1 VLLSD
6 FAFELPAELIAQ
18 VPLPERSASRLLVLD
33 PQSGVQDQRIR
44 DFPQL
49 LDPGDLL
56 IFNDTRV
63 IAARVMGTKPTG
75 GRVEIFL
82 ERILNDGTAL
92 VQLRSGKP
100 IRPGLEIS
108 TAGGAVRVL
117 GQQQDLWQVRTPDAA
132 LAFFEAHGA
141 VPLPPYIQRVAGVAD
156 RERYQSIF
164 ARDPG
169 AVAAPT
175 ASLHFDPELI
185 AGLDARG
192 IRRTCVTLHVG
203 AGTFQPV
210 RNPDLERH
218 VLHEERVTVPPEAC
232 AAIAETRRRGRRVI
246 AVGTTVVR
254 ALEAAALAAD
264 TGPQAQSGPMPW
276 AGDTR
281 LFIRPGFQFRV
292 VDGLLTNFHLPESTL
307 LMLVCALAGRE
318 RVLAAYEHAVR
329 SRYRFFSYG
338 DAMFVTPLDPR
349 A

>member
-1 VLLSD
+1 MLLSD
-6 FAFELPAELIAQ
+6 FAYELPAELIAQ
-18 VPLPERSASRLLVLD
+18 APLPERSASRLLVLD
-33 PQSGVQDQRIR
+33 PQAGPLDRSIR
-44 DFPQL
+44 DLPVL
-49 LDPGDLL
+49 LNPGDLL
-56 IFNDTRV
+56 VFNDTRV
-63 IAARVMGTKPTG
+63 IAARVMGNKPTG

-82 ERILNDGTAL
+82 ERILADGTAL
-92 VQLRSGKP
+92 VQLRAAKP
-100 IRPGLEIS
+100 IRPGLDIT
-108 TAGGAVRVL
+108 TAGGPVQVL
-117 GQQQDLWQVRTPDAA
+117 EQHQDLWQVRTPGAA
-132 LAFFEAHGA
+132 LEFFEAHGA
-141 VPLPPYIQRVAGVAD
+141 VPLPPYIERPAGVED

-175 ASLHFDPELI
+175 ASLHFDATLVAALE
-185 AGLDARG
+185 ARG
-192 IRRTCVTLHVG
+192 VERTCITLHVG

-218 VLHEERVTVPPEAC
+218 VLHEERAIVDQEAC
-232 AAIAETRRRGRRVI
+232 DAIARTRARGGRVI

-254 ALEAAALAAD
+254 ALEA
-264 TGPQAQSGPMPW
+264 SGGRPW
-276 AGDTR
+276 AADTR
-281 LFIRPGFQFRV
+281 LFIRPGFRFQI

-338 DAMFVTPLDPR
+338 DAMFVAPGG

>member
-6 FAFELPAELIAQ
+6 FAYELPAELIAQ
-18 VPLPERSASRLLVLD
+18 APLPERSASRLLVLD
-33 PQSGVQDQRIR
+33 PQSGPLDRSIR
-44 DFPQL
+44 DLPTQL
-49 LDPGDLL
+49 KPGDLL
-56 IFNDTRV
+56 VFNDTRV

-82 ERILNDGTAL
+82 ERILEDGSAL
-92 VQLRSGKP
+92 VQLRAAKP
-100 IRPGLEIS
+100 IRPGVDITTPGGPVRILE
-108 TAGGAVRVL
+108 
-117 GQQQDLWQVRTPDAA
+117 QHQDLWQVRTPGAA
-132 LAFFEAHGA
+132 LEFFEAHGA
-141 VPLPPYIQRVAGVAD
+141 VPLPPYIQRAAGAED

-175 ASLHFDPELI
+175 ASLHFDAQLV
-185 AGLDARG
+185 AALAAHGVHH
-192 IRRTCVTLHVG
+192 TCITLHVG

-218 VLHEERVTVPPEAC
+218 VLHEERVVVAQQAC
-232 AAIAETRRRGRRVI
+232 DAIAQTRARGGRVI

-254 ALEAAALAAD
+254 ALEASAGL
-264 TGPQAQSGPMPW
+264 PW
-276 AGDTR
+276 AGDTQ
-281 LFIRPGFQFRV
+281 LFIRPGFRFQV
-292 VDGLLTNFHLPESTL
+292 VDALLTNFHLPESTL

-329 SRYRFFSYG
+329 TRYRFFSYG
-338 DAMFVTPLDPR
+338 DAMFVTPGTG